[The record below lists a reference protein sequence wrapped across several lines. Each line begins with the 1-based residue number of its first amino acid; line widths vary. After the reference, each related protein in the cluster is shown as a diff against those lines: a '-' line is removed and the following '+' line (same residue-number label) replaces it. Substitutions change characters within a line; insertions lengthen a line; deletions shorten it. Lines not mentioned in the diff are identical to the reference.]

1 MRYYT
6 VVARLSGALAGAVAV
21 EWTDRDAPID
31 SGRGWEPCLRRA
43 DGGWRF
49 ASHDPADPAGP
60 HRRAP
65 GVFGRLAIRYRLEP
79 AGPWS
84 EAAPARKAVVILGE
98 GEEETGP
105 SEPPA
110 LLVAPTL
117 SGQAGDGAEARAE
130 IGTALAVEPGEWSG
144 LPAPDLAFRWRRDGV
159 EIPGATGPGYTPAPG
174 DDGAALDCRVTATN
188 AAGLASALT
197 GALRVAW
204 PAPRLRAPL
213 AEALLDEDDGHAR
226 LDAAAAFEGG
236 ALVYALAA
244 APAGVAID
252 PATGAIELPLLPAA
266 DVRLAVIATNS
277 GGAATAE
284 IAYTVRA
291 RPPAAPAAADAAILR
306 SLWRP
311 EGQTTTFSPLVAFP
325 GLPGVAAEN
334 LQWTAAP
341 NFEGAEWEHNWHPML
356 AAGTDAGAEV
366 FELRASPATEGAD
379 PSLWNAT
386 NTARLTRLRFR
397 RRLAP
402 GRSWSAASA
411 VFTVPAPVVA
421 PTLVAPL
428 PLVESPVGTPA
439 TLEAAAHFSGTGLV
453 FAKVAGQAW
462 ITVDAA
468 SGRVSFA
475 TPATAGTTAYTI
487 SATNA
492 AGSVQAAG
500 SFSGVVPLAAPT
512 LVAPLPALESPVG
525 TPATLEAA
533 AHFSGTG
540 LVFAKVAGPAWIT
553 VDAASGQVSFATP
566 ATAGTTAYTI
576 SATNAAGSV
585 QAAGSFTRVVAP
597 VSNGL
602 LPLPPAA
609 ILAAALGEG
618 NITYNFTAHDGAGG
632 GTRFKSSATTIL
644 CLIAAQSGHAA
655 SQAYILGQLRFWAGG
670 ANTAAGNRLPSGRGG
685 VNMQHDMVL
694 VMCVAVAARIPAI
707 WNALTAAEK
716 NRLDLV
722 MKGLMA
728 TCCWQNS
735 DNNVYVKAGIGTNER
750 RIDGGQYG
758 RGRVLNF
765 THPSVI
771 VPVIVSAYMGG
782 DTPGANATQFLE
794 TFDRA
799 QFANQLQAAGIFDMW
814 TVYSAVR
821 ATDGRSGP
829 TFAQFEAALRGYAYR
844 GQRLNRAAD
853 IRSLVLAEITRHW
866 SRTFKPGL
874 TVGSSVA
881 SQGCQ
886 WRQADG
892 WGIFENV
899 NAAGTPR
906 TGNGRGA
913 PVGRMLDMTKWAQ
926 HKFQGQVGM
935 APALDGTDGGDGL
948 GGNQPRSSMVYAH
961 DECRGI
967 LMSIATLVSLGMLD
981 RTDADLKA
989 GFERMG
995 RGVWDL
1001 QFKNEHG
1008 YRSFAKGGALW
1019 DGGQTSG
1026 DWTKDSAVAAS
1037 YRLPALYSLWLDVV
1051 APWYGG

>member
-60 HRRAP
+60 HRRGP

-117 SGQAGDGAEARAE
+117 SGQAE

-277 GGAATAE
+277 GGSATAE

-428 PLVESPVGTPA
+428 PP
-439 TLEAAAHFSGTGLV
+439 
-453 FAKVAGQAW
+453 
-462 ITVDAA
+462 
-468 SGRVSFA
+468 
-475 TPATAGTTAYTI
+475 
-487 SATNA
+487 
-492 AGSVQAAG
+492 
-500 SFSGVVPLAAPT
+500 
-512 LVAPLPALESPVG
+512 LESPVG

-553 VDAASGQVSFATP
+553 VDAATGRVSFATP

-597 VSNGL
+597 VSDGL

-609 ILAAALGEG
+609 TLAAALGEG

-694 VMCVAVAARIPAI
+694 VMCVAVAARVPAI

-782 DTPGANATQFLE
+782 DTLGANATQFLE

-881 SQGCQ
+881 SQAWRARSKALAWSRALAFASAGCE
-886 WRQADG
+886 RVEGRCTADRMPSARPG
-892 WGIFENV
+892 TTDRPGTV
-899 NAAGTPR
+899 TRRVPAAR
-906 TGNGRGA
+906 AGA
-913 PVGRMLDMTKWAQ
+913 GPLATMRARSSSGA
-926 HKFQGQVGM
+926 M
-935 APALDGTDGGDGL
+935 APA
-948 GGNQPRSSMVYAH
+948 RAMSSARVHAGRF
-961 DECRGI
+961 CSAP
-967 LMSIATLVSLGMLD
+967 LTK
-981 RTDADLKA
+981 RTSAEVT
-989 GFERMG
+989 G
-995 RGVWDL
+995 
-1001 QFKNEHG
+1001 
-1008 YRSFAKGGALW
+1008 SSGA
-1019 DGGQTSG
+1019 Q
-1026 DWTKDSAVAAS
+1026 V
-1037 YRLPALYSLWLDVV
+1037 
-1051 APWYGG
+1051 